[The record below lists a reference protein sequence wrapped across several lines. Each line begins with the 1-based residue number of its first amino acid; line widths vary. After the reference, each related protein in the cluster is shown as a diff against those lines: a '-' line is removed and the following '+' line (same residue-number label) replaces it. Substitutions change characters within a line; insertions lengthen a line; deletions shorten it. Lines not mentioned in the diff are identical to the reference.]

1 MSFDI
6 LHDRLTALQETT
18 AQLRELIDRLE
29 TLKFQPGSVPLG
41 TDEEDS
47 VSGELSSEITSILRI
62 VTDDQE
68 LLQEDIGYLRADG
81 DNKSRLLEGVRKIS
95 EELAR

>member
-1 MSFDI
+1 MSFSV
-6 LHDRLTALQETT
+6 LHERLNALQETT
-18 AQLRELIDRLE
+18 AQLRELIDRLA

-47 VSGELSSEITSILRI
+47 VSGELSSEITSMLRI
-62 VTDDQE
+62 STEDQE

-81 DNKSRLLEGVRKIS
+81 DDKLRLQEAVRKVGQ
-95 EELAR
+95 ELAR